1 MKKSIY
7 VLLTFVLLFTGY
19 NQNYAKNKIDKKKAI
34 LTGTIINKNT
44 KEPVAYA
51 TVTIK
56 GTQLG
61 VTSNYKGQYK
71 LTCPMGT
78 FTVVASSLGY
88 KGQERKITIK
98 SEETYKISFEIESD
112 VFNVNEVVVTG
123 DRESHKR
130 KESPTIVNVISPKL
144 MGVTQS
150 VTLSEGLNF
159 STGLRMETDC
169 QNCGSS
175 QVRMNGMEGQYSQ
188 ILINSRPIFSG
199 LAGVYGLELIPS
211 SMLEKVEVVRGGG
224 SAIYGSNAIAGTIN
238 LILKDP
244 LTNSYELGI
253 NSGLVGVG
261 IKGSGNVATDNSINF
276 NASVVTDDHKSGL
289 SVFGFQRNSDH
300 FDVDGDKFSELTDID
315 NTTVGARM
323 FNRFGDR
330 AKLTFNYFHISET
343 RRGGNDFDKPEHEAG
358 IAESLKHKINTAALV
373 FDKFYREADKLSI
386 YASGQHVKRNAYY
399 GAERDLSAYGH
410 TKNFSYNVGAS
421 YNAKFNGVSSLVA
434 GIENTG
440 STLKDIKEG
449 YPKSFINNKG
459 EIETIHTDNITVAD
473 QKSITTGLF
482 TQYTL
487 KLNKFTATLGA
498 RLDYYDI
505 TDDAK
510 KTDDK
515 NTDQDGLVFVP
526 RVSLLYDA
534 TPELQLRGSF
544 SQGYRAPQIFDEDLH
559 IEIAGAKQIRTVNA
573 DDLKKETSNSF
584 MLSADFNKQIGKT
597 SLGVLVEG
605 FYTKLNDAFV
615 SSPEIDEATNVMVF
629 TRENAED
636 GATIAGVNT
645 EIKISPIRQLTFIS
659 GLTIQQSK
667 YSKTQD
673 YDNMGFI
680 SEKKFLRTPDVY
692 GFATIDWD
700 FAPNFELALSANF
713 TGKMLTPYEGENFTV
728 EEEAL
733 KNKIEAKAA
742 SMGEDAEFIMIRETP
757 SFVDMG
763 AKISYNVPLRNM
775 DLKIFTGIKNI
786 FQSYQDDF
794 DTGEARDAGY
804 IYGPRNPR
812 TIYFGIKIGNL
823 L

>member
-1 MKKSIY
+1 MKKSTLI
-7 VLLTFVLLFTGY
+7 LLTFTLLLI
-19 NQNYAKNKIDKKKAI
+19 NHNLCLAQDSLKKVV
-34 LTGTIINKNT
+34 LTGTIINKET
-44 KEPVAYA
+44 KEPIPYA
-51 TVTIK
+51 TVTIN

-61 VTSNYKGQYK
+61 VITDLKGYYK
-71 LTCPMGT
+71 LKCPVGT
-78 FTVVASSLGY
+78 FTVTASSLGY
-88 KGQERKITIK
+88 KAEEKNITTK
-98 SEETYKISFEIESD
+98 SDKTYKINFAMQDDI
-112 VFNVNEVVVTG
+112 FNVDEVVVTG
-123 DRESHKR
+123 DREARRR

-144 MGVTQS
+144 MGATQA

-159 STGLRMETDC
+159 STGVRMETDC
-169 QNCGSS
+169 QNCGFS

-244 LTNSYELGI
+244 LINSYELGV
-253 NSGLVGVG
+253 NTGLVGIG
-261 IKGSGNVATDNSINF
+261 IDGSGDMAKDNSINF
-276 NASVVTDDHKSGL
+276 NASVVSEDGKNGL
-289 SVFGFQRNSDH
+289 SVFGFQRTSEH
-300 FDVDGDKFSELTDID
+300 FDVDGDDFSELTDID
-315 NTTVGARM
+315 NTTAGARM

-343 RRGGNDFDKPEHEAG
+343 RRGGSDFEKPEHEAG

-373 FDKFYREADKLSI
+373 FDKFYRETDKLSI
-386 YASGQHVKRNAYY
+386 YASGQYVKRNAYY

-410 TKNFSYNVGAS
+410 TNNFSYNVGAT
-421 YNAKFNGVSSLVA
+421 YNAKFGGLSSLLV
-434 GIENTG
+434 GLENTG
-440 STLKDIKEG
+440 SFLEDIKEG
-449 YPKSFINNKG
+449 YPEASVNQNG
-459 EIETIHTDNITVAD
+459 EIEINHTDNITIAD
-473 QKSITTGLF
+473 QKSVTTGVF
-482 TQYTL
+482 AQYTL
-487 KLNKFTATLGA
+487 KLNKFTATIGA
-498 RLDYYDI
+498 RLDAYKV
-505 TDDAK
+505 TNEAK
-510 KTDDK
+510 KADDK
-515 NTDQDGLVFVP
+515 NADQDGVAFVP

-559 IEIAGAKQIRTVNA
+559 IEIAGAKQVRTVNA

-584 MLSADFNKQIGKT
+584 MLSADFNKQIGNT
-597 SLGVLVEG
+597 SIGILVEG
-605 FYTKLNDAFV
+605 FYTKLNDAFT
-615 SSPEIDEATNVMVF
+615 STLEINDAGVMVH

-636 GATIAGVNT
+636 GAIISGVNT
-645 EIKISPIRQLTFIS
+645 EIKISPVKELTFIS
-659 GLTIQQSK
+659 GFTIQKSEF
-667 YSKTQD
+667 SSAQD
-673 YDNMGFI
+673 IDDYGVTK
-680 SEKKFLRTPDVY
+680 EKNFLRTPDVY
-692 GFATIDWD
+692 GFATLDWD

-713 TGKMLTPYEGENFTV
+713 TGKMLTPYEGTNFNAD
-728 EEEAL
+728 ELGL
-733 KNKIEAKAA
+733 KDKLDAAAKAA
-742 SMGEDAEFIMIRETP
+742 GDEETAYIIVRETP